1 MPERVRSVAVG
12 YYIAVTLLVIGLAI
26 GFALVT
32 RIADPAAGGG
42 IDIGAPFAVPCEVGD
57 GTPSC
62 FGFSVRNASSQPVSL
77 ACDVIP
83 AAQTSARFG
92 EDASTTVMMT
102 LLPGQ
107 EDLLRTF
114 VDTDGGDAVAAP
126 SLQCS
131 PVSDPA

>member
-12 YYIAVTLLVIGLAI
+12 YYIAITLLVIGLAI
-26 GFALVT
+26 GVALVT
-32 RIADPAAGGG
+32 RIADPAAGRG
-42 IDIGAPFAVPCEVGD
+42 IEIGAPFAVPCEAGD

-62 FGFSVRNASSQPVSL
+62 FGFSIRNASSRPLSVE
-77 ACDVIP
+77 CDVIP
-83 AAQTSARFG
+83 AAQTSASFSG
-92 EDASTTVMMT
+92 GDAPVVMT

-126 SLQCS
+126 SLRCATVAGS
-131 PVSDPA
+131 G